1 MSHNSSR
8 PNPDELLARVQAEER
23 QRNRGKLKLFFGYAA
38 GVGKTYAMLDAAQQ
52 RKAEGVDVVVG
63 YVETHGRPET
73 ETLLEGLEVIPR
85 RRVEYRGVILEELD
99 LDAVLA
105 RRPQLALVDELAH
118 TNAPGSRHPKRYQDV
133 LELLAA
139 GIDVYTTLNV
149 QHLES
154 LNDVIAQITGVVVRE
169 TVPDSVLDEADEI
182 ELIDIAPEELQ
193 QRLKEGKVYV
203 PDQAA
208 RAIQKFFRKGNLTAL
223 RELAMRRAAERV
235 DKQMLTYMQTQGI
248 RGPWPAK
255 PRLLVCLSPGTLGE
269 RLVRT
274 ARRLAEQM
282 GAEWYAL
289 YVQTPDHARLSSTQQ
304 ERVAY
309 LLRLAEEL
317 GGRAITV
324 PGQSVV
330 ETILDFA
337 RSHNVTQIIIGKPL
351 RPRWQEWLHGSIPDQ
366 LIRAGGPIDI
376 YIIHSEPEAGRVAER
391 PQPRLARRL
400 WFPYL
405 QSIALAV
412 VTTLL
417 GFPARGWIQPTNLVM
432 LYLMSVVIAA
442 VYLGRGPAFLASV
455 LSVLAFDFFFVP
467 PFLTLAISDLEYLVT
482 LGGLLL
488 VSLVIGEL
496 AARMR
501 AQTRMAQRQQ
511 AEMTSLYALSH
522 DLAVAGGNLEAICR
536 AVIRHL
542 EETFSR
548 EITIFLP
555 RAESGRLEVYAQS
568 AGVSIPENEYAVAEW
583 VYRNGQAA
591 GRGTDTFPALTAR
604 YLPLRTA
611 QGIIGVLGVK
621 PRDPQKWLMPEER
634 QLLETFADLTAITIE
649 RARTADQARQAQILQ
664 ATEKFQTALLNSIS
678 HDLRTPLVSIL
689 GALTSLQ
696 EDDSVLDK
704 NTWQTLLET
713 ARSEAER
720 LNRLV
725 GNLLD
730 MTRIEAGKV
739 KVNKE
744 PCEVQDVV
752 NTALG
757 RLAHQLKERPVA
769 VKVDPGLPLVSM
781 DFVLI
786 EQALVNILDNAIKY
800 SPAGSPIEVHA
811 YAEAED
817 LVIEVHDRGIGI
829 PPEDLERIF
838 DKFYRVLRP
847 ENISGSGLGLT
858 ISRGFVE
865 AHGGHIQAC
874 NRPGGGTII
883 TLTLPMEQAK

>member
-1 MSHNSSR
+1 MSYNLSR
-8 PNPDELLARVQAEER
+8 PNPDDLLARVQAEEQ
-23 QRNRGKLKLFFGYAA
+23 QRNRGKLRLFFGYAA
-38 GVGKTYAMLDAAQQ
+38 GVGKTYAMLDAARQ
-52 RKAEGVDVVVG
+52 RRAEGVDVVVG
-63 YVETHGRPET
+63 YVETHGQPET
-73 ETLLEGLEVIPR
+73 EALLEGLEVIPR
-85 RRVEYRGVILEELD
+85 RRVEYRGVMLEELD

-105 RRPQLALVDELAH
+105 RRPQLVLVDELAH

-133 LELLAA
+133 LELLTA

-154 LNDVIAQITGVVVRE
+154 LNDVVAQITGVIVRE
-169 TVPDSVLDEADEI
+169 TVPDSILDEADEI

-235 DKQMLTYMQTQGI
+235 DKQMLTYMQVHDI

-255 PRLLVCLSPGTLGE
+255 PRLLVCLSLGTLGE

-274 ARRLAEQM
+274 GRRLAEQM

-289 YVQTPDHARLSSTQQ
+289 YVQTPDHARFSLAQQ
-304 ERVAY
+304 ERVAH

-351 RPRWQEWLHGSIPDQ
+351 RPRWQEWLRGSIPDQ
-366 LIRAGGPIDI
+366 LIRASGPVDI
-376 YIIHSEPEAGRVAER
+376 HIISSEPEAGRVAER
-391 PQPRLARRL
+391 PRPRLGRCL
-400 WFPYL
+400 WPPYL
-405 QSIALAV
+405 QSIGLV
-412 VTTLL
+412 VAATLL
-417 GFPARGWIQPTNLVM
+417 GLPTRGWLQPTNMVM
-432 LYLMSVVIAA
+432 LYLVA
-442 VYLGRGPAFLASV
+442 VTIVAMRLGRGPAFLASL
-455 LSVLAFDFFFVP
+455 LSMLAFDLFFVP
-467 PFLTLAISDLEYLVT
+467 PFLTLAFSGLEYLVT
-482 LGGLLL
+482 FGGLL
-488 VSLVIGEL
+488 VVGLVIGEL
-496 AARMR
+496 VARMR
-501 AQTRMAQRQQ
+501 EQTRIAQCQH
-511 AEMTSLYALSH
+511 AEMTSLYALSR
-522 DLAVAGGNLEAICR
+522 DLAVAGGDLEAICHV
-536 AVIRHL
+536 VIRHL
-542 EETFSR
+542 EETFSK
-548 EITIFLP
+548 EAIIFLP
-555 RAESGRLEVYAQS
+555 KAESGRLEVYAQS
-568 AGVSIPENEYAVAEW
+568 AAIILPANEHAVAEW

-591 GRGTDTFPALTAR
+591 GRGTDTLPAVTAR

-621 PRDPQKWLMPEER
+621 PRDPQRSLMPEER

-649 RARTADQARQAQILQ
+649 RARMAEQARQAQILQ
-664 ATEKFQTALLNSIS
+664 ATERFQTALLNSIS

-696 EDDSVLDK
+696 EDDFVLDK
-704 NTWQTLLET
+704 NARQTLLET

-725 GNLLD
+725 RNLLD

-752 NTALG
+752 NAALE
-757 RLAHQLKERPVA
+757 RFARQLKERPVT

-800 SPAGSPIEVHA
+800 SPADSPIEVHA
-811 YAEAED
+811 YAEVGD
-817 LVIEVHDRGIGI
+817 LVIKVLDQGIGI
-829 PPEDLERIF
+829 PPEDLGRVF

-847 ENISGSGLGLT
+847 GNVGGSGLGLT
-858 ISRGFVE
+858 ISKGFVE
-865 AHGGHIQAC
+865 AHGGHIQAR

-883 TLTLPMEQAK
+883 TVTLPMEQAK